1 MVSESACNSHLEEP
15 EGDKWDEVERR
26 RTLFK
31 RERSKSV
38 VFTAEEP
45 EEINNEYCGDVDGDD
60 DGEDGDDGNDSEDD
74 KGPSH
79 LATRDQL
86 LLLGSAPE
94 DDREQKESE
103 GQVHLLGMVFI
114 TCKWCSN
121 TDSHIFVY
129 IKYDHKYR
137 DK

>member
-1 MVSESACNSHLEEP
+1 MARIQIYAMIPERESNSNLEEP
-15 EGDKWDEVERR
+15 EGNKWDEVERR

-38 VFTAEEP
+38 IFTAEEP

-74 KGPSH
+74 KEPSH
-79 LATRDQL
+79 LATRDEL

-103 GQVHLLGMVFI
+103 GQVHLLEMPFY
-114 TCKWCSN
+114 WCASGVTN
-121 TDSHIFVY
+121 SVSHAFV
-129 IKYDHKYR
+129 
-137 DK
+137 